1 MRKSGFSLLSLVA
14 GVCLLPG
21 TAFAEDAPA
30 APAAAPGVAPA
41 TPATQPAVANPA
53 APPPAVA
60 PAATDTAAAA
70 PAPAPPAE
78 AVAAPAP
85 TYPSTT
91 ITGFV
96 EGAYHRM
103 LGSAHIGVAVPT
115 RAYDSSNGFLLHLA
129 HVALKHQLNEHVFG
143 VIEIDA
149 GADVKYNH
157 DPLFVPNNNGTGN
170 SQQPLFDIQE
180 AYGVYTDSGLTLT
193 AGKFAT
199 YEGIEVIEGP
209 ANPTITRG
217 FLYWLA
223 EPVTHVGA
231 KLHYATG
238 PVDIGVGLVNGWDT
252 NNAIFQTGDNNN
264 KKTFIWRAAVTPS
277 PMFFAALSGT
287 YGVEQPDDKD
297 ARLSVD
303 LTGAIVPTDFL
314 TINFQGNLGSEKG
327 TGADPTKTSS
337 WLGFGLQP
345 VIKSGAASLG
355 ARFEY
360 FKDKNDSRSALTDG
374 TSHDPSFLNLTVTP
388 GYTFGGA
395 FTVRGE
401 LRYDHSSQKVLAQAP
416 SGGKSGQG
424 TMAISASYMF

>member
-14 GVCLLPG
+14 GVCLLPSA
-21 TAFAEDAPA
+21 AFAQDAPA

-115 RAYDSSNGFLLHLA
+115 RAYDSSNGFLLHTA
-129 HVALKHQLNEHVFG
+129 HLALKHQLNEHVFG
-143 VIEIDA
+143 VIEFDA
-149 GADVKYNH
+149 GADATYNH
-157 DPLFVPNNNGTGN
+157 DPIGYQRT
-170 SQQPLFDIQE
+170 LFDVQE
-180 AYGVYTDSGLTLT
+180 AYAVATGEGLTFT

-238 PVDIGVGLVNGWDT
+238 PVDVGVGLVNGWDT
-252 NNAIFQTGDNNN
+252 NNTLFQTGDNNN

-287 YGVEQPDDKD
+287 YGVEQPDDSD
-297 ARLSVD
+297 PRLSVD

-314 TINFQGNLGSEKG
+314 TINFQGNIGSEKHVTTMG
-327 TGADPTKTSS
+327 VDPTKTSS
-337 WLGFGLQP
+337 WMGFGLQP

-360 FKDKNDSRSALTDG
+360 FKDKNHSRTVLTDG
-374 TSHDPSFLNLTVTP
+374 TSPDPSFLNLTVTP